1 MKKILDYLYI
11 FSKLST
17 SFILLFVLI
26 IFGYFFYLSFK
37 NQETSNNDQLEL
49 INNLNQ
55 NVENLSKL
63 SKKIEITE
71 NSLDQLKASIQ
82 NITKSDQSKE
92 VVLLNKKVE
101 KLNLGLKNIL
111 VDLKEIKTSNI
122 SAPNKTPSNN
132 ILTPVI
138 DKSKKEIIKLIN
150 YKFENNLDFTEELDI
165 LQNFD
170 DSNNQH
176 IYEKINLIRLKNYR
190 GNEFLK
196 DIYSQELDVYLK
208 EKFNQNSLNIISK
221 SLMSFVKI
229 KPSKTNNIKN
239 NETLLLKE
247 ISTLLEEKNY
257 KTSYTKII
265 TLDSYETYFKE
276 TINQIQIVNDF
287 KELINTTI

>member
-1 MKKILDYLYI
+1 MKKTLGYLYI

-17 SFILLFVLI
+17 SFILLFILI

-49 INNLNQ
+49 INKLNQ
-55 NVENLSKL
+55 NVENLSIL

-71 NSLDQLKASIQ
+71 NSLDQLKTSIQ
-82 NITKSDQSKE
+82 NITNSDQSKE
-92 VVLLNKKVE
+92 VVLLNKKIE
-101 KLNLGLKNIL
+101 ELDLGLKNIL
-111 VDLKEIKTSNI
+111 VDLQEIKTSNI
-122 SAPNKTPSNN
+122 SASKKTSSNN

-176 IYEKINLIRLKNYR
+176 IYEKINLIRLKNFR

-196 DIYSQELDVYLK
+196 DIYSQELDIYLK

-257 KTSYTKII
+257 KTSYTQII
-265 TLDSYETYFKE
+265 TLDGYETYFKE

-287 KELINTTI
+287 KELINKTI